1 MTLGELS
8 MNKRAEVWTISTRKG
23 GVLKTSLTVNL
34 AGALASQHNARVL
47 IVDMDAQGNSLLSFG
62 QNPDDV
68 PFTIHD
74 ILMGNISDPLECA
87 MNVYENI
94 DIIPANDDM
103 SEFEFEV
110 IPDRERFPEPF
121 MLLKNGLEMLRN
133 EYDYI
138 LIDTPPNFGLIQG
151 NALMFADR
159 VLVPFQPEPYSMRAL
174 VKIVK
179 TIENFKE
186 KHNPALDL
194 MGVVATLVDMRT
206 SLHCE
211 IMEDT
216 RHFCRDKGI
225 PIMDTIIPRSIRFA
239 ASITYEGLP
248 ATIVNPTHK
257 AVEHYF
263 DLLNEV
269 KKYVS
274 SK

>member
-1 MTLGELS
+1 M
-8 MNKRAEVWTISTRKG
+8 KKKAEVWAVSTRKG
-23 GVLKTSLTVNL
+23 GVLKTSLTTNL
-34 AGALASQHNARVL
+34 AGALATKHNAKVL
-47 IVDMDAQGNSLLSFG
+47 IVDMDAQGNCLLTFG

-68 PFTIHD
+68 PFSIYD
-74 ILMGNISDPLECA
+74 ILMGDISDPMECA
-87 MNVYENI
+87 INVYENI

-103 SEFEFEV
+103 SDFEFTV
-110 IPDRERFPEPF
+110 IPDKERFPEPF
-121 MLLKNGLEMLRN
+121 MLLKHGIEMLRD

-151 NALMFADR
+151 NALMLADR

-179 TIENFKE
+179 TIENFKQQ
-186 KHNPALDL
+186 HNPHLDL

-216 RHFCRDKGI
+216 RHFCRNEGI
-225 PIMDTIIPRSIRFA
+225 PILDNIIPKSIRFA

-269 KKYVS
+269 NNYVS